1 MTNSF
6 EFIKTDLSN
15 FPIIVIGRSYSGLS
29 EYISDVEHLLCNAS
43 FRGNVIFDLL
53 LANGYRAKNRFITS
67 YFNGKYF
74 IELHVTNITQKDVQ
88 IIKYLEKY
96 YFDDLQILSNG
107 ILSKKDI
114 NSIIT
119 THSIIS
125 KKDNLETQNT

>member
-1 MTNSF
+1 MELFNWNRNLYLISLF
-6 EFIKTDLSN
+6 YNPAIQQGLWDFFICL
-15 FPIIVIGRSYSGLS
+15 
-29 EYISDVEHLLCNAS
+29 